1 MAARLA
7 RAAAAEGQW
16 QNKMKSALIIFVRN
30 PILGKVKTRLAAT
43 MGNEKALAIYKF
55 LLQHTKAIVENTTVK
70 KFIFYANDVND
81 NDLWDGYKKKLQL
94 GNDLGE
100 RMHNAFA
107 ALFESGFKKV
117 CIIGSDCYELTP
129 EIINTA
135 FKKLDTASIVIG
147 PATDGGYYLLGM
159 QAPLKNIFENISWSS
174 EQVFAQTKKIIEQHR
189 YSLSLLP
196 VLNDVDEEKDI
207 TFAF

>member
-1 MAARLA
+1 MAARQV

-30 PILGKVKTRLAAT
+30 PVLGKVKTRLANT
-43 MGNEKALAIYKF
+43 MGNKNALAVYKH
-55 LLQHTKAIVENTTVK
+55 LLQHTKNIVKDTAFAK
-70 KFIFYANDVND
+70 GIFYADFINN
-81 NDLWDGYKKKLQL
+81 NDLWDGYKKCLQR
-94 GNDLGE
+94 GNGLGE